1 MQEKISQQ
9 YDYTKHS
16 LLKNLYMF
24 NYKSKINL
32 QNDKNNKKNSSDEIV
47 YFLLEP
53 ATKSLIAVDLFLD
66 LELPSNHLKCLK
78 YRKFD

>member
-24 NYKSKINL
+24 NYNSKINL
-32 QNDKNNKKNSSDEIV
+32 QTVDKPKRKNLSDNIV

-53 ATKSLIAVDLFLD
+53 ATKSLLAIDLFLD
-66 LELPSNHLKCLK
+66 FELPSKIIKKILRFK
-78 YRKFD
+78 

>member
-9 YDYTKHS
+9 YDYTKHT

-32 QNDKNNKKNSSDEIV
+32 QNEKLKRKNLSDSIV

-53 ATKSLIAVDLFLD
+53 TTKSLIAIDLFLD
-66 LELPSNHLKCLK
+66 FELPSK
-78 YRKFD
+78 RK